1 MHLKNLLLSIV
12 GLSSAEPFWKY
23 DRPERFVKWA
33 TEAIPQIIAEGVSD
47 PGVKLHNIGDVE
59 LEDLVGAKGLTKGTL
74 WSVQAIYTNADS
86 KYKFYCIIHLTKG
99 HSIPDK
105 RIISCEKYRF

>member
-1 MHLKNLLLSIV
+1 MNRSCANILLQ
-12 GLSSAEPFWKY
+12 G
-23 DRPERFVKWA
+23 RFLNQK
-33 TEAIPQIIAEGVSD
+33 SD

-86 KYKFYCIIHLTKG
+86 KVGVIQRNINSVTG
-99 HSIPDK
+99 
-105 RIISCEKYRF
+105 

>member
-1 MHLKNLLLSIV
+1 MVKTLKMYVHFAGYFHCICTNNGEV
-12 GLSSAEPFWKY
+12 WTRK
-23 DRPERFVKWA
+23 
-33 TEAIPQIIAEGVSD
+33 SD

-86 KYKFYCIIHLTKG
+86 KVCKKLCNIVYVQM
-99 HSIPDK
+99 
-105 RIISCEKYRF
+105 

>member
-1 MHLKNLLLSIV
+1 MNQK
-12 GLSSAEPFWKY
+12 
-23 DRPERFVKWA
+23 
-33 TEAIPQIIAEGVSD
+33 SD

-86 KYKFYCIIHLTKG
+86 KVGFIKLIMRNF
-99 HSIPDK
+99 SIY
-105 RIISCEKYRF
+105 IFEFISV

>member
-1 MHLKNLLLSIV
+1 MNQK
-12 GLSSAEPFWKY
+12 
-23 DRPERFVKWA
+23 
-33 TEAIPQIIAEGVSD
+33 SD

-86 KYKFYCIIHLTKG
+86 KVGLILWIFSGYFLIYF
-99 HSIPDK
+99 SINSTASF
-105 RIISCEKYRF
+105 I

>member
-1 MHLKNLLLSIV
+1 MNQK
-12 GLSSAEPFWKY
+12 
-23 DRPERFVKWA
+23 
-33 TEAIPQIIAEGVSD
+33 SD

-86 KYKFYCIIHLTKG
+86 KVGLFMNFFIH
-99 HSIPDK
+99 IFEF
-105 RIISCEKYRF
+105 ISV

>member
-1 MHLKNLLLSIV
+1 MTFRSCGNIFLQ
-12 GLSSAEPFWKY
+12 G
-23 DRPERFVKWA
+23 RFLN
-33 TEAIPQIIAEGVSD
+33 QISD

-86 KYKFYCIIHLTKG
+86 KVGLIQRNIKSVVSQILIF
-99 HSIPDK
+99 
-105 RIISCEKYRF
+105 